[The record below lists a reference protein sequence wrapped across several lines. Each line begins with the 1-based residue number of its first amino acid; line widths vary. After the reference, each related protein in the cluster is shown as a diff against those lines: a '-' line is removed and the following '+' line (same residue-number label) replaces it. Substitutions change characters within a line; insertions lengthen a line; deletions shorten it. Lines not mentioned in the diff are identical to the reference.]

1 MFSCTAFC
9 STVQKHPCINK
20 SKNEK
25 HMKIKNVQIN
35 RNKLKHFPYK
45 LATKKTP
52 SPQSHPTVCK
62 QKRTKTEKRK

>member
-45 LATKKTP
+45 LATKKRPPPRATP
-52 SPQSHPTVCK
+52 PFANR
-62 QKRTKTEKRK
+62 RTETEKIK

>member
-20 SKNEK
+20 SKNKK

-45 LATKKTP
+45 LATKNTLPPEPPHRFANK
-52 SPQSHPTVCK
+52 K
-62 QKRTKTEKRK
+62 QKRKK